1 MVMTRSTHGG
11 GATEVEMAAPA
22 RTVARP
28 AGVPGGRAVLGGVL
42 VALSGLA
49 TFMMWTRA
57 TGTPEHAYAVAADT
71 LDPGDPV
78 GPNAVRWVRTDL
90 PAGVAGAAF
99 SDAAGLEGRV
109 ALAPIAEGE
118 LIQAASLSDQGGHD
132 PTAELSVALARER
145 AVNGRLRAGDLVD
158 VYATTQDGT
167 QQVAGGIRVLD
178 VSEAT
183 GAFDGGG
190 DLTVTLGVS
199 RAGEEV
205 AIVDA
210 ASHDAITLI
219 RTTHA
224 GGQAPASSATEDTGG
239 AAT

>member
-11 GATEVEMAAPA
+11 GATEAETHAPP

-28 AGVPGGRAVLGGVL
+28 AGVPGARAVLGAAL

-49 TFMMWTRA
+49 TFVMWARA

-78 GPNAVRWVRTDL
+78 GPGSVRWVRMDL

-99 SDAAGLEGRV
+99 DDGAGLEGRV

-118 LIQAASLSDQGGHD
+118 LVQAASLSDQGGRD

-145 AVNGRLRAGDLVD
+145 AVNGRLRPGDLVD
-158 VYATTQDGT
+158 VYATTQEDGT
-167 QQVAGGIRVLD
+167 SQVAAGIRVLD
-178 VSEAT
+178 VSEAGGT
-183 GAFDGGG
+183 FDGGG

-199 RAGEEV
+199 DHDEQV

-210 ASHDAITLI
+210 ASANAVTLI
-219 RTTHA
+219 RTTHVRRAPNAA
-224 GGQAPASSATEDTGG
+224 GGDGS
-239 AAT
+239 

>member
-1 MVMTRSTHGG
+1 MVMTRSTGS
-11 GATEVEMAAPA
+11 GATEVETVAPA

-28 AGVPGGRAVLGGVL
+28 AGVPGARAVLGGVL

-49 TFMMWTRA
+49 TFMMWARA
-57 TGTPEHAYAVAADT
+57 TGTPEHAYAVAAGT

-78 GPNAVRWVRTDL
+78 GPDEVRWVRMDL

-99 SDAAGLEGRV
+99 GDAAELEGRV

-145 AVNGRLRAGDLVD
+145 AVNGRLRSGDLVD
-158 VYATTQDGT
+158 VYATTQDGGT
-167 QQVAGGIRVLD
+167 QLVAEGIRVLD
-178 VSEAT
+178 VSEAA

-199 RAGEEV
+199 RSEEQV

-219 RTTHA
+219 RTTHVGRRSPPASAGEAA
-224 GGQAPASSATEDTGG
+224 GGTAT
-239 AAT
+239 

>member
-11 GATEVEMAAPA
+11 DATETEMHAPP

-28 AGVPGGRAVLGGVL
+28 AGVPGPRAVLGGVL

-49 TFMMWTRA
+49 TFAMWARA
-57 TGTPEHAYAVAADT
+57 TGTPEHAYAVAAET

-78 GPNAVRWVRTDL
+78 GPDAVRWVRMDL

-99 SDAAGLEGRV
+99 GDGAGLEGRV

-132 PTAELSVALARER
+132 PTAELSIALARER
-145 AVNGRLRAGDLVD
+145 AVNGRLRPGDLVD
-158 VYATTQDGT
+158 VYATTQDAGT
-167 QQVAGGIRVLD
+167 TQVAAGIRVLD
-178 VSEAT
+178 VSEAGGT
-183 GAFDGGG
+183 FDAGG

-199 RAGEEV
+199 DGEEQV

-210 ASHDAITLI
+210 ASSGAVTLI
-219 RTTHA
+219 RTTHVGRSPDA
-224 GGQAPASSATEDTGG
+224 DGGGG
-239 AAT
+239 A

>member
-11 GATEVEMAAPA
+11 GATEVETNAPT

-28 AGVPGGRAVLGGVL
+28 AGVPGARAVVGGVL

-49 TFMMWTRA
+49 TFVMWERA
-57 TGTPEHAYAVAADT
+57 NGTPEHAYAVAADT
-71 LDPGDPV
+71 LGPGDPV
-78 GPNAVRWVRTDL
+78 GPDAVRWVRMDL

-99 SDAAGLEGRV
+99 RDGAGLEGRV

-132 PTAELSVALARER
+132 PTAELSIALARER
-145 AVNGRLRAGDLVD
+145 AVNGRLRPGDLVD
-158 VYATTQDGT
+158 VYATTRDEST
-167 QQVAGGIRVLD
+167 TQVAAGVRVLD
-178 VSEAT
+178 VSDAGNT
-183 GAFDGGG
+183 FDGGG

-199 RAGEEV
+199 ASEEQV

-210 ASHDAITLI
+210 AANGAVTLI
-219 RTTHA
+219 RTTHVGRQPRSA
-224 GGQAPASSATEDTGG
+224 ASVGGS
-239 AAT
+239 

>member
-11 GATEVEMAAPA
+11 GATEVEMPAPP

-28 AGVPGGRAVLGGVL
+28 AGVPGARVVVGGML

-49 TFMMWTRA
+49 TFVMWSQA
-57 TGTPEHAYAVAADT
+57 TGTPRHAYAVAAGA

-78 GPNAVRWVRTDL
+78 DPGSVRWVRMDL

-99 SDAAGLEGRV
+99 DDGAHLEGRV

-132 PTAELSVALARER
+132 PTAELSVALPRER
-145 AVNGRLRAGDLVD
+145 AVDGRLRPGDVVD
-158 VYATTQDGT
+158 VYATGDDGT
-167 QQVAGGIRVLD
+167 DQVAAGIRILE
-178 VSEAT
+178 VSEASGT
-183 GAFDGGG
+183 FDGGG
-190 DLTVTLGVS
+190 DLTITLGVS
-199 RAGEEV
+199 DPEEQV

-210 ASHDAITLI
+210 ASNDAVTLI
-219 RTTHA
+219 RTTHVSRRPRA
-224 GGQAPASSATEDTGG
+224 SGGGS
-239 AAT
+239 

>member
-1 MVMTRSTHGG
+1 MVMTRSTDGG
-11 GATEVEMAAPA
+11 PTEVEMAAPA

-28 AGVPGGRAVLGGVL
+28 AGVPGARAVLGGVL

-57 TGTPEHAYAVAADT
+57 TGTPQHAYAVAAGT

-78 GPNAVRWVRTDL
+78 GPDQVRWVRMDL

-99 SDAAGLEGRV
+99 GDAAELEGRV

-118 LIQAASLSDQGGHD
+118 LLQAASLSDQGGHD

-145 AVNGRLRAGDLVD
+145 AVNGRLRSGDLVD
-158 VYATTQDGT
+158 VYATTQDGGT
-167 QQVAGGIRVLD
+167 QQVAEGIRVLD
-178 VSEAT
+178 VGEAT

-199 RAGEEV
+199 RAEEQV

-224 GGQAPASSATEDTGG
+224 GRRSPPTTTSGDAGG